1 MARSRAFNLTAELNL
16 RGPSNIGNVVSNI
29 RRQLGNI
36 NANVNVVIS
45 ANSVRN
51 TTQLNTALQRLNATL
66 VTTRNNVTAAT
77 NAFNRFNQTLTQF
90 NRTANAQQINN
101 VTRSVN
107 NMGRSAQTASTQME
121 EFGRQSALAV
131 RRFAAFST
139 VTSVIFGV
147 TNAIKNGVTAFIDYD
162 KELVRLQQ
170 VTGESAAGLKGLS
183 STITDLA
190 TKLGISSS
198 ELITVSSTLAQ
209 AGLTARDTEKALKA
223 LALSSLAPSFD
234 DMNKTVEGSI
244 ALMRQFGINAGD
256 LDKALGSVNAVAA
269 RFAVEASDIIT
280 AIQRTGGVF
289 ATASKGVSEGTDA
302 LNEFISVFTSIRATT
317 RESAETIATG
327 LRTIFTRIQRE
338 STVDALKGL
347 GIELRN
353 AEGKFVGAY
362 EAVRRLSEGLSKID
376 PRSAEFAKIS
386 EELGGF
392 RQIGKVIPLIQQFAT
407 SQEALKVAQKG
418 QGSLA
423 RDAITAQLSLANQAS
438 KVREEF
444 LALFRDIGSSDTF
457 QTIAKGALDLT
468 SNLIKMADSIK
479 GVLPVLTT
487 MLAFRGAGALAQFGA
502 GFVGGIRGGGRRA
515 NGGYIGAYAS
525 GGLVPGSGDGD
536 TVPAMLTAG
545 EFVIRKKAVQ
555 AIGAGNLHA
564 INGYAGGGFV
574 NNNKYAYGDKPLG
587 RAALAKGLGI
597 RSNSPEYKLL
607 GQKTQEGMDFRVKK
621 TLELQQQKKQKKIEA
636 SEKFGLVGLFS
647 GKNMSGES
655 GIQLRKG
662 VDRNKTP
669 LAISYGSLNR
679 KFADQ
684 YEKIMRNGINKTVST
699 VGGSMARRI
708 GGNPITDQDTIN
720 KIVKKAG
727 VETAIGTLTEASIG
741 IAGAP
746 FSNDIVKQNASIDFP
761 NGLGSVASLFGVPTN
776 IPTDATRDVKGK
788 GIGRFIQQISR
799 YLDQKNPTSIEQ
811 AIAGNVAAGKTVSA
825 KRMSSGGSSQDTVP
839 ALLTPGEYVLNKN
852 AASRLGSATL
862 HKLNNADKISGF
874 NKGGSVGGIQHFV
887 TGGDVERQA
896 GRMLG
901 ASNIG
906 GFARFFGSIDS
917 QLNLTQRQVTQLGN
931 SLTRSRI
938 QLTEWPALVNRGG
951 NITLQAAQRA
961 IRADINRTRA
971 TDTSNNAANRIAAAE
986 RILTRTREVGTAAT
1000 TRFRDRQQAQRGQT
1014 MMGAFGDSMSGQGAM
1029 FGSLALGM
1037 LAGQGETLFGK
1048 ATTGAGAGRIG
1059 GFEKA
1064 TTTAATG
1071 LATASSLAMI
1081 PGIGPYLAAIALV
1094 TTGLMT
1100 ISSYFSGASEA
1111 TKEFEQNLRSKGI
1124 ENAADRTAKAFEIL
1138 EKSGN
1143 NATASL
1149 NAMIALEDERAL
1161 REKDLSIRIQEI
1173 NVRARTWEEWL
1184 SGTTD
1189 INKREEK
1196 KSVFQE
1202 QASRNAAMASQA
1214 QRLIEN
1220 KLRSGMSIGQVGQS
1234 ADFDKLAKQ
1243 IASADAEYLRLQG
1256 TSGGDQILARIKKDI
1271 LEDPAK
1277 IAIEASM
1284 KQQAAM
1290 VAAANAAH
1298 KAAMSLDEFSKG
1310 LSQGLDRASF
1320 ELENLKA
1327 AEESAAQAISGEA
1340 KNRTSTSRNIN
1351 ILQNPSAY
1359 SAGERQQALN
1369 VATSTL
1375 SPANAQMQ
1383 RTLSTLPNVLENA
1396 LAANATQFNPSSK
1409 FDEKAESSAKTTM
1422 GDVIKNMPGLS
1433 DELKQNLQRK
1443 FDNEVAEL
1451 AEKVNKNNGTMDD
1464 FNAGLKTIVQNLINV
1479 DAIQKNNV
1487 TMLQL
1492 MDNAFNHF
1500 VEGLNNNAARL
1511 KKANDLMFKAVQIG
1525 INGFYALRKALTG
1538 VEMSIGEVKDME
1550 NRTLSRL
1557 TGGPTDPNQI
1567 YANIERL
1574 RAERASLET
1583 QSQEAKKG
1591 GDTQAFAQTEIKLKE
1606 VNEQLNNNQQ
1616 ALQHLA
1622 ESTAVADAALRD
1634 IEKAKQIREAK
1645 TQYVEKIITSG
1656 PDELTKMDRTV
1667 ARLENNLAGRQN
1679 IGSFAA
1685 REAYQTTL
1693 EQTENPVEA
1702 MKAAREV
1709 MAQERSDTLALF
1721 KELRPINEY
1730 DLTQKLQ
1737 QQINPNTGQ
1746 NYTASE
1752 AEVEAVDRM
1761 NKQQAELMRQMA
1773 IESGTINRPIV
1784 QAQIRA
1790 VEQGLNSD
1798 QMVRKA
1804 QAEYIAAVDAQRVAT
1819 EYLAKQERSLIT
1831 SIDQLTATLQG
1842 NINNIGAQGNAGIE
1856 NGAPQEGQPRPQR
1869 QAQVQPQADNH
1880 LGPGRG
1886 DGRAGG
1892 LIILPAEA
1900 RAAGGMI
1907 NFTPRGTDTVP
1918 AMLTPGEF
1926 VVNRQSAQANMPL
1939 LRSINSSGGKAFSM
1953 GGVVYAVHGGEMPDQ
1968 QFEPDP
1974 FIRDPKNPDRTL
1986 RRKTGREITLEKKRV
2001 KAGLPAQSPSID
2013 PKTGAL
2019 NYAGISGAQPLGM
2032 DKNGKPLNPQ
2042 AVKRVNPLM
2051 YWRSVE
2057 GQTELKDLAISNPVA
2072 AARIVAQLDRATMM
2086 EEARKQNTTPRAVN
2100 ERKPL
2105 DQSPEAIAERR
2116 RRAAGFET
2124 SDEKKNRESRR
2135 AEGLATAARSQAF
2148 DQIQRGKILA
2158 RKQGIGYGPNEV
2170 SAVNQ
2175 ETGDLAYVDYSN
2187 LDAQDQEAL
2196 RAYMDKQKMEWDKK
2210 EREKKD
2216 AEIVAKVKERQKTKD
2231 DAIAKA
2237 EEDKKRQEEKRL
2249 SERASGSDRYWASH
2263 PEEKA
2268 QADKKEAAYQED
2280 LKQQQAQAQAA
2291 RDAKRVADEKA
2302 ASEAHIQYT
2311 KDLGI
2316 YHLTE
2321 EGKAEYDKKQQIE
2334 RAAQIEYRKI
2344 REDAFSPEIEVR
2356 SALERKVTEL
2366 DPSGSENLLELA
2378 RAEMD
2383 SFFMTPSF
2391 EDQASL
2397 DASVDDIIARAR
2409 QNAGARLSAN
2419 QDRIAESNEERKR
2432 RIKEAG
2438 FDRELETVNGQFNP
2452 HFGTDVA
2459 MQDLES
2465 GMQDLGSG
2473 IWNNP
2478 LMFPVRKITESVSK
2492 GLKASKRRDATDTLF
2507 EEAGA
2512 YISAKSRQ
2520 QGELL
2525 VTGGNRKIPLYQR
2538 LLDNPF
2544 IMMGPILFHE
2554 LLGTEGAYNPVGSKK
2569 PLPKDPLARFLEQN
2583 NSTFRL
2589 RPYGLGGVSQIPLD
2603 KNASQ
2608 EQKDAQF
2615 ADWAGKTSG
2624 AMVVGA
2630 ALDPSNAL
2638 PLGAAG
2644 TVARGAGRS
2653 RRVGNALLQ
2662 PPPILRTPS
2671 GVKVSESVAQAPA
2684 ELPFEGFG
2692 NTIENILGGR
2702 KPGFGGDVA
2711 STSPTGGLGVST
2723 TATRDFNPNYFPP
2736 KPQAQAAT
2744 PKPQAQ
2750 AATPKPPTRMSGQA
2764 PDNRPLSN
2772 LGDEP
2777 EVDWDALAARLS
2789 KPQTMSDF
2797 SAEVLQNVLDH
2808 ATDPGIRS
2816 AIQAE
2821 LLKRRTINTG
2831 ATIES
2836 VTAQAAQ
2843 EAATPKP
2850 PTPSVPQAQAATPKP
2865 QAQAAIPRSHPL
2877 LPNYLAEQHTM
2888 DDLVQAANLAEMTG
2902 DTTKL
2907 RLLEQAIERRGIL
2920 DRAGQ
2925 ARMNPPSIDFSMPG
2939 DTAQTT
2945 TQSVSELSDK
2955 MLLDYLEQSG
2965 ASTQLEIFQAVQAEL
2980 LKRRTINTGATIESV
2995 TAVDRAMLGLPE
3007 PVNFSN
3013 IPTAQTPA
3021 APAVTAPATGRYARA
3036 GLYTLGTTLG
3046 FGAMMDAF
3054 TPDKAG
3060 LAATERDKAVQ
3071 RQRSELDSATA
3082 HNNGGLVYASHGM
3095 MVPKGTDTVPAMLTS
3110 GEFVVNRDSAQ
3121 KNLGLL
3127 NSINRS
3133 RGGVVPS
3140 YYQHGGAVDIDGGA
3154 AAAKPAGGG
3163 AFTLPPEMAALVTD
3177 LNKAFGGFGKYVEQL
3192 SKVSLPNEI
3201 TFNHTGTV
3209 DVRITGAEALNAF
3222 REETRIIVDS
3232 AVSRAMRGINLQ
3244 TEGGVGAPAGNPK
3257 TTGEQEE

>member
-77 NAFNRFNQTLTQF
+77 NAFNHFNQTLTQF

-131 RRFAAFST
+131 RRFAAYST

-198 ELITVSSTLAQ
+198 ELTTVSSTLAQ

-423 RDAITAQLSLANQAS
+423 RDSITAQLSLANQVS

-536 TVPAMLTAG
+536 TVPAMLTPG
-545 EFVIRKKAVQ
+545 EFVIRKKAVET
-555 AIGAGNLHA
+555 IGAGNLHK
-564 INGYAGGGFV
+564 INKYDLGGPVEASGKTLSSTYRSLSKIVDPKETYRATVTPEPVPTDKVLKDMKSRKKNFPNMPNWKNFEYAVSKAYGIPSPRGGNYFLDYPDDKPPAEAKFLRIDEDYGTGAPAGGFIKGNNNETMLAKLVGSGLYKKNWRTVKTYYPQSISGFRELASGGKIQKFLEGGGVKEIATSQGKNIEDVILGFV
-574 NNNKYAYGDKPLG
+574 KNLGGIDGVKGYLGIAKGDRELNGLFRKGGIGKNLSRAISLIDQARKAAEHQGTLKANAMAAAQQLAIVGFDPVGYSNNIFEKLSNTDSTINVRGILADYAEEAQGILNSVSGAVNTGARRLQSKAIFGGSKNLVFDFDDTLVSGADIYKPGTNEIDIPGYSDLNKV
-587 RAALAKGLGI
+587 AASLAKGQLTELGQALKSI
-597 RSNSPEYKLL
+597 LASNPDILDQMRIVTARPPSNSPLLANRLQKLGL
-607 GQKTQEGMDFRVKK
+607 NIPAS
-621 TLELQQQKKQKKIEA
+621 KITGVSGSRNKPA
-636 SEKFGLVGLFS
+636 AI
-647 GKNMSGES
+647 GKNEKL
-655 GIQLRKG
+655 IDDLYATVAAVRKG
-662 VDRNKTP
+662 GGEAFPYSP
-669 LAISYGSLNR
+669 LKNLTAQEEYVSNLAAAQGSVLQAVLGVLGAR
-679 KFADQ
+679 
-684 YEKIMRNGINKTVST
+684 
-699 VGGSMARRI
+699 GGSI
-708 GGNPITDQDTIN
+708 
-720 KIVKKAG
+720 
-727 VETAIGTLTEASIG
+727 
-741 IAGAP
+741 
-746 FSNDIVKQNASIDFP
+746 QNEDVDFKT
-761 NGLGSVASLFGVPTN
+761 GLGPQAASFFGVDPN
-776 IPTDATRDVKGK
+776 IPTEVKRTLSSDTIYK
-788 GIGRFIQQISR
+788 
-799 YLDQKNPTSIEQ
+799 
-811 AIAGNVAAGKTVSA
+811 A
-825 KRMSSGGSSQDTVP
+825 KQEFTKWFASNGMASGGSVQDTVP
-839 ALLTPGEYVLNKN
+839 AMLTPGEFVINKN

-862 HKLNNADKISGF
+862 NKLNHADKISGF

-887 TGGDVERQA
+887 TGGDVQLQA
-896 GRMLG
+896 GEMLG
-901 ASNIG
+901 ASNIR
-906 GFARFFGSIDS
+906 GFASFFGSIDS
-917 QLNLTQRQVTQLGN
+917 QLNLTKTQVTELGN
-931 SLTRSRI
+931 SLTTSSI
-938 QLTEWPALVNRGG
+938 KLTEWTALVNRGG

-961 IRADINRTRA
+961 ITADINRTRA

-1000 TRFRDRQQAQRGQT
+1000 TRFRDMQQAQRDQT
-1014 MMGAFGDSMSGQGAM
+1014 RMGAFGNFIGGQGAM
-1029 FGSLALGM
+1029 FGSLALGA

-1048 ATTGAGAGRIG
+1048 ATTSAGAGRIG

-1071 LATASSLAMI
+1071 LGTATSLVMI

-1111 TKEFEQNLRSKGI
+1111 TKEFEQNLRTKGI
-1124 ENAADRTAKAFEIL
+1124 ENASDRTSKAL
-1138 EKSGN
+1138 
-1143 NATASL
+1143 T
-1149 NAMIALEDERAL
+1149 ALEQNINNTSLQYKASQAIIAENAL
-1161 REKDLSIRIQEI
+1161 RQQDLTAKLEDVTSRANTWGEWFLGTAQSNKQQEKQKIVKDTAFGNQ
-1173 NVRARTWEEWL
+1173 V
-1184 SGTTD
+1184 
-1189 INKREEK
+1189 
-1196 KSVFQE
+1196 
-1202 QASRNAAMASQA
+1202 QADQA
-1214 QRLIEN
+1214 QRLIET
-1220 KLRSGMSIGQVGQS
+1220 KLKSGMSIGQLQADPAFMSLVKTISRADQS
-1234 ADFDKLAKQ
+1234 FLMLETTMSAARIEEELKRRGLQ
-1243 IASADAEYLRLQG
+1243 IANSEVN
-1256 TSGGDQILARIKKDI
+1256 K
-1271 LEDPAK
+1271 
-1277 IAIEASM
+1277 AIVKTIEQEKAMAS
-1284 KQQAAM
+1284 
-1290 VAAANAAH
+1290 AANAAH

-1396 LAANATQFNPSSK
+1396 LAANATQFNPSST

-1443 FDNEVAEL
+1443 FDQEVAEL
-1451 AEKVNKNNGTMDD
+1451 AKKVNENNGTMDD

-1557 TGGPTDPNQI
+1557 TGGPTNTNQI
-1567 YANIERL
+1567 YANIKRL
-1574 RAERASLET
+1574 MAEGASLET
-1583 QSQEAKKG
+1583 QSKEEKNR
-1591 GDTQAFAQTEIKLKE
+1591 GDLQAAAQTEIKLKE
-1606 VNEQLNNNQQ
+1606 VNDQLNNNRQ

-1656 PDELTKMDRTV
+1656 PDQLTKMDRTV

-1702 MKAAREV
+1702 MKAAREA

-1752 AEVEAVDRM
+1752 AEVEAIDRM

-1804 QAEYIAAVDAQRVAT
+1804 QGEYIAAVNAQREAT
-1819 EYLAKQERSLIT
+1819 IALADQEMSLIT
-1831 SIDQLTATLQG
+1831 SIHKLIVTLQE

-1869 QAQVQPQADNH
+1869 QAQVQPQADNQ
-1880 LGPGRG
+1880 GRG

-1953 GGVVYAVHGGEMPDQ
+1953 GGVVYAADGWDGGQIPVQ
-1968 QFEPDP
+1968 QAGGQIPNQQAETDP
-1974 FIRDPKNPDRTL
+1974 FIRDPKDPSRIL
-1986 RRKTGREITLEKKRV
+1986 RRKTRREITLEENRV
-2001 KAGLPAQSPSID
+2001 AAHLPAQLPSID

-2032 DKNGKPLNPQ
+2032 DKNGKPLNPE

-2051 YWRSVE
+2051 YWRSQE
-2057 GQTELKDLAISNPVA
+2057 GQSELRDLANSNPVA

-2086 EEARKQNTTPRAVN
+2086 EARKQNTTPRAVN

-2105 DQSPEAIAERR
+2105 DQSPVAISVRR
-2116 RRAAGFET
+2116 MRAAGFET

-2135 AEGLATAARSQAF
+2135 AEGLATAAEREAN
-2148 DQIQRGKILA
+2148 DQVRRGKILA
-2158 RKQGIGYGPNEV
+2158 RKQGIGNGLNEV

-2196 RAYMDKQKMEWDKK
+2196 RVYMDKQKMEWDKK

-2268 QADKKEAAYQED
+2268 EADKKEAAYQED
-2280 LKQQQAQAQAA
+2280 LKKQQAQAQAA
-2291 RDAKRVADEKA
+2291 RDAKRVADEKDA
-2302 ASEAHIQYT
+2302 REAHIKYA
-2311 KDLGI
+2311 KDNGM

-2321 EGKAEYDKKQQIE
+2321 EGKAEYDKRQEEEAAKKNTPEYIKGRADKLFAEFLAKEGIVKSSNGSTDWGFETRAREEYATLEMPSTWDYGTVENLVRGAINRAKEREESRLRGIADKREREKAESAAFKTEISSAVQNKDTIGRTLDEANQIGE
-2334 RAAQIEYRKI
+2334 LGEYL
-2344 REDAFSPEIEVR
+2344 APEIELNSDGTAVQESILYAGTKGLVR
-2356 SALERKVTEL
+2356 SGFQFAETAINAPF
-2366 DPSGSENLLELA
+2366 DPSTYATLPLMAAFGLSG
-2378 RAEMD
+2378 
-2383 SFFMTPSF
+2383 P
-2391 EDQASL
+2391 
-2397 DASVDDIIARAR
+2397 
-2409 QNAGARLSAN
+2409 AGVKA
-2419 QDRIAESNEERKR
+2419 
-2432 RIKEAG
+2432 
-2438 FDRELETVNGQFNP
+2438 
-2452 HFGTDVA
+2452 
-2459 MQDLES
+2459 
-2465 GMQDLGSG
+2465 GSG
-2473 IWNNP
+2473 
-2478 LMFPVRKITESVSK
+2478 
-2492 GLKASKRRDATDTLF
+2492 RR
-2507 EEAGA
+2507 
-2512 YISAKSRQ
+2512 
-2520 QGELL
+2520 
-2525 VTGGNRKIPLYQR
+2525 
-2538 LLDNPF
+2538 
-2544 IMMGPILFHE
+2544 
-2554 LLGTEGAYNPVGSKK
+2554 
-2569 PLPKDPLARFLEQN
+2569 
-2583 NSTFRL
+2583 
-2589 RPYGLGGVSQIPLD
+2589 GVS
-2603 KNASQ
+2603 
-2608 EQKDAQF
+2608 
-2615 ADWAGKTSG
+2615 
-2624 AMVVGA
+2624 V
-2630 ALDPSNAL
+2630 
-2638 PLGAAG
+2638 
-2644 TVARGAGRS
+2644 
-2653 RRVGNALLQ
+2653 RR
-2662 PPPILRTPS
+2662 
-2671 GVKVSESVAQAPA
+2671 
-2684 ELPFEGFG
+2684 
-2692 NTIENILGGR
+2692 
-2702 KPGFGGDVA
+2702 
-2711 STSPTGGLGVST
+2711 PT
-2723 TATRDFNPNYFPP
+2723 
-2736 KPQAQAAT
+2736 
-2744 PKPQAQ
+2744 
-2750 AATPKPPTRMSGQA
+2750 TPKPPTSAVRLIRQNADEAADEAYYAALRKTDDEMYAAAAARNLQA
-2764 PDNRPLSN
+2764 EDAIAARNFDNIAREEAENQQLKNLQELTDEMYDNDFPNMPTTPTTPTSVRPKPPVRAPQTPTSTTPPSPKPPASSRVSAAIRAATQHV
-2772 LGDEP
+2772 DDQSAK
-2777 EVDWDALAARLS
+2777 EVTKALAAGEVPRNPGYIKRLLS
-2789 KPQTMSDF
+2789 GNID
-2797 SAEVLQNVLDH
+2797 
-2808 ATDPGIRS
+2808 
-2816 AIQAE
+2816 
-2821 LLKRRTINTG
+2821 
-2831 ATIES
+2831 
-2836 VTAQAAQ
+2836 TAAKN
-2843 EAATPKP
+2843 AATGIGRGARFVGGGALKAV
-2850 PTPSVPQAQAATPKP
+2850 TPSTVITAGVAA
-2865 QAQAAIPRSHPL
+2865 
-2877 LPNYLAEQHTM
+2877 
-2888 DDLVQAANLAEMTG
+2888 G
-2902 DTTKL
+2902 
-2907 RLLEQAIERRGIL
+2907 
-2920 DRAGQ
+2920 AG
-2925 ARMNPPSIDFSMPG
+2925 
-2939 DTAQTT
+2939 
-2945 TQSVSELSDK
+2945 
-2955 MLLDYLEQSG
+2955 YG
-2965 ASTQLEIFQAVQAEL
+2965 ASRYIDQATKEIENLEKAQL
-2980 LKRRTINTGATIESV
+2980 KS
-2995 TAVDRAMLGLPE
+2995 
-3007 PVNFSN
+3007 S
-3013 IPTAQTPA
+3013 
-3021 APAVTAPATGRYARA
+3021 
-3036 GLYTLGTTLG
+3036 
-3046 FGAMMDAF
+3046 
-3054 TPDKAG
+3054 
-3060 LAATERDKAVQ
+3060 
-3071 RQRSELDSATA
+3071 
-3082 HNNGGLVYASHGM
+3082 GGLVYASHGM
-3095 MVPKGTDTVPAMLTS
+3095 MVPKGTDTIPAMLTS

-3232 AVSRAMRGINLQ
+3232 AVSKAMRGINLQ

-3257 TTGEQEE
+3257 TTGE

>member
-1 MARSRAFNLTAELNL
+1 
-16 RGPSNIGNVVSNI
+16 
-29 RRQLGNI
+29 
-36 NANVNVVIS
+36 
-45 ANSVRN
+45 
-51 TTQLNTALQRLNATL
+51 
-66 VTTRNNVTAAT
+66 
-77 NAFNRFNQTLTQF
+77 
-90 NRTANAQQINN
+90 
-101 VTRSVN
+101 
-107 NMGRSAQTASTQME
+107 
-121 EFGRQSALAV
+121 
-131 RRFAAFST
+131 
-139 VTSVIFGV
+139 
-147 TNAIKNGVTAFIDYD
+147 
-162 KELVRLQQ
+162 
-170 VTGESAAGLKGLS
+170 
-183 STITDLA
+183 
-190 TKLGISSS
+190 
-198 ELITVSSTLAQ
+198 
-209 AGLTARDTEKALKA
+209 
-223 LALSSLAPSFD
+223 
-234 DMNKTVEGSI
+234 
-244 ALMRQFGINAGD
+244 
-256 LDKALGSVNAVAA
+256 
-269 RFAVEASDIIT
+269 
-280 AIQRTGGVF
+280 
-289 ATASKGVSEGTDA
+289 
-302 LNEFISVFTSIRATT
+302 
-317 RESAETIATG
+317 
-327 LRTIFTRIQRE
+327 
-338 STVDALKGL
+338 
-347 GIELRN
+347 
-353 AEGKFVGAY
+353 
-362 EAVRRLSEGLSKID
+362 
-376 PRSAEFAKIS
+376 
-386 EELGGF
+386 
-392 RQIGKVIPLIQQFAT
+392 
-407 SQEALKVAQKG
+407 
-418 QGSLA
+418 
-423 RDAITAQLSLANQAS
+423 
-438 KVREEF
+438 
-444 LALFRDIGSSDTF
+444 
-457 QTIAKGALDLT
+457 
-468 SNLIKMADSIK
+468 
-479 GVLPVLTT
+479 
-487 MLAFRGAGALAQFGA
+487 
-502 GFVGGIRGGGRRA
+502 
-515 NGGYIGAYAS
+515 
-525 GGLVPGSGDGD
+525 
-536 TVPAMLTAG
+536 
-545 EFVIRKKAVQ
+545 
-555 AIGAGNLHA
+555 
-564 INGYAGGGFV
+564 
-574 NNNKYAYGDKPLG
+574 
-587 RAALAKGLGI
+587 
-597 RSNSPEYKLL
+597 
-607 GQKTQEGMDFRVKK
+607 
-621 TLELQQQKKQKKIEA
+621 
-636 SEKFGLVGLFS
+636 
-647 GKNMSGES
+647 
-655 GIQLRKG
+655 
-662 VDRNKTP
+662 
-669 LAISYGSLNR
+669 
-679 KFADQ
+679 
-684 YEKIMRNGINKTVST
+684 
-699 VGGSMARRI
+699 
-708 GGNPITDQDTIN
+708 
-720 KIVKKAG
+720 
-727 VETAIGTLTEASIG
+727 
-741 IAGAP
+741 
-746 FSNDIVKQNASIDFP
+746 
-761 NGLGSVASLFGVPTN
+761 
-776 IPTDATRDVKGK
+776 
-788 GIGRFIQQISR
+788 
-799 YLDQKNPTSIEQ
+799 
-811 AIAGNVAAGKTVSA
+811 
-825 KRMSSGGSSQDTVP
+825 
-839 ALLTPGEYVLNKN
+839 
-852 AASRLGSATL
+852 
-862 HKLNNADKISGF
+862 
-874 NKGGSVGGIQHFV
+874 IQHFV

-938 QLTEWPALVNRGG
+938 QLTEWTSLVNRGG

-1029 FGSLALGM
+1029 LGSLALGM

-1048 ATTGAGAGRIG
+1048 ATTSAGAGRIG

-1124 ENAADRTAKAFEIL
+1124 ENAADRTAKAFETL

-1149 NAMIALEDERAL
+1149 NAMIALENERAL

-1184 SGTTD
+1184 GGTTD

-1243 IASADAEYLRLQG
+1243 IASANAEYLRLQG

-1310 LSQGLDRASF
+1310 LSQGVDRASF

-1396 LAANATQFNPSSK
+1396 LAANATQFNPSSR

-1443 FDNEVAEL
+1443 FDQEVDEL
-1451 AEKVNKNNGTMDD
+1451 AKKVNENNGTMDD

-1550 NRTLSRL
+1550 NRILSRL

-1567 YANIERL
+1567 YANNKRL
-1574 RAERASLET
+1574 MAERASLET
-1583 QSQEAKKG
+1583 QSKEEKNR
-1591 GDTQAFAQTEIKLKE
+1591 GDLQAAAQTEIKLKE
-1606 VNEQLNNNQQ
+1606 VNNQLNNNQQ

-1656 PDELTKMDRTV
+1656 PDQLTKMDRTV

-1702 MKAAREV
+1702 MKAAREA

-1752 AEVEAVDRM
+1752 AEVEAIDRM

-1804 QAEYIAAVDAQRVAT
+1804 QGEYIAAVNAQREAT
-1819 EYLAKQERSLIT
+1819 IALADQEMSLIT
-1831 SIDQLTATLQG
+1831 SIHKLIATLQE

-1856 NGAPQEGQPRPQR
+1856 NAAPQEGQPRPQR
-1869 QAQVQPQADNH
+1869 QAEVQPQADNH
-1880 LGPGRG
+1880 FAGGRG

-1953 GGVVYAVHGGEMPDQ
+1953 GGVVYAADGWDGGQIPDQ
-1968 QFEPDP
+1968 QAGGQIPGQQAETDP
-1974 FIRDPKNPDRTL
+1974 FIRDPKDPSRIL
-1986 RRKTGREITLEKKRV
+1986 RRKTGREITLEENRV
-2001 KAGLPAQSPSID
+2001 AAGLPAQLPSID
-2013 PKTGAL
+2013 PKTGGL

-2032 DKNGKPLNPQ
+2032 DKNGKPLDPQ

-2051 YWRSVE
+2051 YWRSQE
-2057 GQTELKDLAISNPVA
+2057 GQSELKDLASSNPVA
-2072 AARIVAQLDRATMM
+2072 AARIVAQLDRATMT
-2086 EEARKQNTTPRAVN
+2086 EARKQNTTPRAVN
-2100 ERKPL
+2100 EREPL

-2116 RRAAGFET
+2116 KRAAGFET

-2135 AEGLATAARSQAF
+2135 AEGLATAAWRQAY
-2148 DQIQRGKILA
+2148 DQVKRGEVLA
-2158 RKQGIGYGPNEV
+2158 RKQGIGYRLNEV
-2170 SAVNQ
+2170 SAVNE

-2196 RAYMDKQKMEWDKK
+2196 RAYMDKEKMEWDQK

-2216 AEIVAKVKERQKTKD
+2216 AEIVAKAKERQKTKD

-2268 QADKKEAAYQED
+2268 EADKKEAAHQED
-2280 LKQQQAQAQAA
+2280 LKKQQAQAQAA

-2302 ASEAHIQYT
+2302 AREANIEYAKKH
-2311 KDLGI
+2311 DI

-2334 RAAQIEYRKI
+2334 REAQIEYRKI
-2344 REDAFSPEIEVR
+2344 REDLFSPEIEVR

-2378 RAEMD
+2378 KAEMEN
-2383 SFFMTPSF
+2383 FFMTPSF

-2397 DASVDDIIARAR
+2397 DASVADIIARAR
-2409 QNAGARLSAN
+2409 ENARGRLSAN
-2419 QDRIAESNEERKR
+2419 QDRIDRQNAELQRQNQEASDIGIARGASN
-2432 RIKEAG
+2432 AG
-2438 FDRELETVNGQFNP
+2438 IATTV
-2452 HFGTDVA
+2452 
-2459 MQDLES
+2459 
-2465 GMQDLGSG
+2465 
-2473 IWNNP
+2473 
-2478 LMFPVRKITESVSK
+2478 
-2492 GLKASKRRDATDTLF
+2492 
-2507 EEAGA
+2507 
-2512 YISAKSRQ
+2512 
-2520 QGELL
+2520 
-2525 VTGGNRKIPLYQR
+2525 
-2538 LLDNPF
+2538 
-2544 IMMGPILFHE
+2544 
-2554 LLGTEGAYNPVGSKK
+2554 
-2569 PLPKDPLARFLEQN
+2569 
-2583 NSTFRL
+2583 
-2589 RPYGLGGVSQIPLD
+2589 LGGVGAVFAGPTMGLSLGVGLGVGYVIDRLISD
-2603 KNASQ
+2603 EVNKATESRTQ
-2608 EQKDAQF
+2608 ELAQQDA
-2615 ADWAGKTSG
+2615 
-2624 AMVVGA
+2624 
-2630 ALDPSNAL
+2630 SNAAAMTFTQNTTEATGHATTVVA
-2638 PLGAAG
+2638 GAPTLAKAG
-2644 TVARGAGRS
+2644 TSLFKTGVK
-2653 RRVGNALLQ
+2653 ALSPVIK

-2671 GVKVSESVAQAPA
+2671 GVRVSGSVAQAPA
-2684 ELPFEGFG
+2684 ELPFEGM
-2692 NTIENILGGR
+2692 ENIFVNTAGGR

-2736 KPQAQAAT
+2736 RPQGTVLSPPVKPAPPVKPVPQAQSAQAAT
-2744 PKPQAQ
+2744 PKPQAGNSGPSRKTMGPDGRGELTPSVPQ
-2750 AATPKPPTRMSGQA
+2750 AQAAQAAATPKPPTSMLG
-2764 PDNRPLSN
+2764 
-2772 LGDEP
+2772 GDEP
-2777 EVDWDALAARLS
+2777 KVDWDTLAGTPS
-2789 KPQTMSDF
+2789 KPRTISDV
-2797 SAEVLQNVLDH
+2797 SEAALLEVLKH
-2808 ATDPGIRS
+2808 AEDPGIIS
-2816 AIQAE
+2816 SIQAE
-2821 LLKRRTINTG
+2821 LLRRRTINTG

-2843 EAATPKP
+2843 AAATPKP
-2850 PTPSVPQAQAATPKP
+2850 PPVKPQRPVSVPSREGFDTDTGLPVKITRTGQVRPIEAAKR
-2865 QAQAAIPRSHPL
+2865 AADKR
-2877 LPNYLAEQHTM
+2877 
-2888 DDLVQAANLAEMTG
+2888 AA
-2902 DTTKL
+2902 
-2907 RLLEQAIERRGIL
+2907 
-2920 DRAGQ
+2920 
-2925 ARMNPPSIDFSMPG
+2925 
-2939 DTAQTT
+2939 
-2945 TQSVSELSDK
+2945 
-2955 MLLDYLEQSG
+2955 
-2965 ASTQLEIFQAVQAEL
+2965 
-2980 LKRRTINTGATIESV
+2980 LKRREQARQAAEHTAATHP
-2995 TAVDRAMLGLPE
+2995 AFNP
-3007 PVNFSN
+3007 
-3013 IPTAQTPA
+3013 PA
-3021 APAVTAPATGRYARA
+3021 APAVTAPVSAPQTPTSITPTSPKPPVSPRVAAAIKDATQHV
-3036 GLYTLGTTLG
+3036 
-3046 FGAMMDAF
+3046 DAQSAKQV
-3054 TPDKAG
+3054 TNA
-3060 LAATERDKAVQ
+3060 LAAGEVPRNPGYIQRLLFGNIDNAAKTGAKFVGSGALKAAKAAKSTVTPSTVITAGVAAGAGYGASRYIDQ
-3071 RQRSELDSATA
+3071 ATKEITNLEKA
-3082 HNNGGLVYASHGM
+3082 QLKSSGGLIYASHGM
-3095 MVPKGTDTVPAMLTS
+3095 MVPKGTDTIPAMLTS

-3177 LNKAFGGFGKYVEQL
+3177 LNKAFGGFGEYVEQL

-3232 AVSRAMRGINLQ
+3232 AVSKAMRRINLQ
-3244 TEGGVGAPAGNPK
+3244 TEGGVGAPAGNPT